1 MYGNAR
7 IASMQAGEVAC
18 RCNHARALNSSSS
31 AAWHSPRTC
40 SEIYLL
46 LSIRWAILFW
56 NKVLRGL
63 SFALGVA
70 ETDFR

>member
-7 IASMQAGEVAC
+7 IVSTQAGQAA
-18 RCNHARALNSSSS
+18 RRRNHARALNLSSSTV
-31 AAWHSPRTC
+31 WHSPRTC

-63 SFALGVA
+63 SFASGVA